1 MGLGQRYE
9 AMKIHSNNLKSI
21 AADQGVAVDQLAAA
35 VERVGLKGDDA
46 AKAVR
51 NWMAG
56 RDHPR
61 CKPADM
67 RMLAQTLG
75 VPVKDIA
82 RFTSEVRFHR
92 GSPLKA
98 RLVAD
103 MIRGKQVAEALEM
116 LTFSTKRAAT
126 NIQKALAAA
135 YAEAEQNDVD
145 DSRLYITESRVDEGP
160 PIKRFQPKDRG
171 RAHPILKRTSH
182 ITVTI
187 EERN

>member
-1 MGLGQRYE
+1 MKVQSNKLKAAAAEKGVSVEQLG
-9 AMKIHSNNLKSI
+9 
-21 AADQGVAVDQLAAA
+21 AA
-35 VERVGLKGDDA
+35 VERVGLKGSDSV
-46 AKAVR
+46 KAVR

-61 CKPADM
+61 CKAADM
-67 RMLAQTLG
+67 QAMASVLG
-75 VPVKDIA
+75 VPVKSIA
-82 RFTSEVRFHR
+82 RFTSRVDHHR

-98 RLVAD
+98 ALVAD
-103 MIRGKQVAEALEM
+103 MIRGKQVAEAMEM

-135 YAEAEQNDVD
+135 YAEAEQNNVD
-145 DSRLYITESRVDEGP
+145 DSLLYVSESRVDQGAH
-160 PIKRFQPKDRG
+160 IKRFRPKDRG

-182 ITVTI
+182 ITVSI